1 MVRPRAG
8 IANPRARLLDFG
20 PNVAAR
26 CPETG
31 RLHVIHLTKH
41 IEGDHMTIRFAPLA
55 TLAVASA
62 MVCAAMPASAQRKS
76 AQDIRKQQTAQIPVC
91 AKPLGAISVLE
102 PEDAT
107 NWWTG
112 QQLPAPSKLIKVFVS
127 KSRCFTLVDRGAGM
141 DAAMRERALASDG
154 QLRNRSNIGK
164 GQIKAADYVL
174 VPDLVSQNSDSSG
187 NAIGGLLGGLIGGN
201 AGALVG
207 GLNFKKKTADVV
219 LTVTDVRSSEQ
230 VAMAEGNA
238 QKTDIGWGVGGGLF
252 TGGGLGGAGVG
263 GYANTEIGQV
273 ITLAYLQAYTDL
285 VGQLGGLP
293 DNASAANASQAM
305 EVTKPARLL
314 ANAKGTGKAVRE
326 LDPGSLLY
334 PTGNRDGAM
343 IEVEDELGNTGWISS
358 NFVQLAK

>member
-1 MVRPRAG
+1 M
-8 IANPRARLLDFG
+8 
-20 PNVAAR
+20 
-26 CPETG
+26 
-31 RLHVIHLTKH
+31 
-41 IEGDHMTIRFAPLA
+41 IRYAPLA
-55 TLAVASA
+55 ALAVAL
-62 MVCAAMPASAQRKS
+62 VAACIAPPASAQRQS
-76 AQDIRKQQTAQIPVC
+76 AQDMRKQQTAQIPTC
-91 AKPLGAISVLE
+91 TRSLGTISVLE

-174 VPDLVSQNSDSSG
+174 VPDLVSQNSDSGG
-187 NAIGGLLGGLIGGN
+187 NAISGLLGGLIGGN
-201 AGALVG
+201 AGVLVG

-230 VAMAEGNA
+230 VAMAEGSA
-238 QKTDIGWGVGGGLF
+238 KKTDMGWGASGGLF
-252 TGGGLGGAGVG
+252 TGGGIGAAGVG

-273 ITLAYLQAYTDL
+273 VTLAYLQAYTDL

-343 IEVEDELGNTGWISS
+343 IEVEDELGNKGWISS

>member
-1 MVRPRAG
+1 MSSKLNAPMALAIGISTVLLAAAG
-8 IANPRARLLDFG
+8 P
-20 PNVAAR
+20 AAAGQ
-26 CPETG
+26 T
-31 RLHVIHLTKH
+31 
-41 IEGDHMTIRFAPLA
+41 
-55 TLAVASA
+55 
-62 MVCAAMPASAQRKS
+62 AQEM
-76 AQDIRKQQTAQIPVC
+76 RKQQTAEIPVC
-91 AKPLGAISVLE
+91 AKPLGSISVLE

-112 QQLPAPSKLIKVFVS
+112 QQLPAPSKLIKVFVN

-154 QLRNRSNIGK
+154 QLRNKSNIGK

-174 VPDLVSQNSDSSG
+174 VPDLIAQNSNSGG
-187 NAIGGLLGGLIGGN
+187 NAVSGLLGGLIGGN

-230 VAMAEGNA
+230 VAMAEGSA
-238 QKTDIGWGVGGGLF
+238 KKTDMGWGMSGGLF
-252 TGGGLGGAGVG
+252 TGSGLGAAGVG

-285 VGQLGGLP
+285 IGQLGGLP
-293 DNASAANASQAM
+293 ADASAANASQAM
-305 EVTKPARLL
+305 QVTKPARLL

-334 PTGNRDGAM
+334 PTGNKDGAM
-343 IEVEDELGNTGWISS
+343 WEVEDELGNKGWISS
-358 NFVQLAK
+358 NFIELAK